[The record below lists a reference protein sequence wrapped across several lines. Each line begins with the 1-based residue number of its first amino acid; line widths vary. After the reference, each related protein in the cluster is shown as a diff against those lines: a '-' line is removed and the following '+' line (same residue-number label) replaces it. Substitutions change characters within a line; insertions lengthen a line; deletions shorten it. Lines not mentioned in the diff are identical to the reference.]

1 MEIIVSIFIIATLAF
16 DIVIFIEVEH
26 ILDNTL
32 ELGVISRKMNRNLIR
47 KKK

>member
-1 MEIIVSIFIIATLAF
+1 MDILIAIFVIATLAF
-16 DIVIFIEVEH
+16 DIVIFIEIEH

-32 ELGVISRKMNRNLIR
+32 ELGVISRKTNRYLIR